1 MRSESIAGKYD
12 CSFKAL
18 KASKRE
24 YDYNWEKIVTC
35 IHFDRLAFA
44 CAISGLRRVY
54 YLIQRFVFSAAR
66 RRTRIA
72 SGVRN
77 ICTHNI
83 ML

>member
-1 MRSESIAGKYD
+1 MIARSKHLKRVKGSM
-12 CSFKAL
+12 AL
-18 KASKRE
+18 QLG
-24 YDYNWEKIVTC
+24 KIVTC
-35 IHFDRLAFA
+35 INFDRLAFA

-72 SGVRN
+72 SGARN